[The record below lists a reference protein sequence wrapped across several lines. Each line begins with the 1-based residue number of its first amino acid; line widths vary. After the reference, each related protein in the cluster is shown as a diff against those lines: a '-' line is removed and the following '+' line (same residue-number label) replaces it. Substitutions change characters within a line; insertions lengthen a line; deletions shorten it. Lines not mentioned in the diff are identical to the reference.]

1 MKSEVSAEDVFRL
14 LADSLALS
22 SAPQFFSNLVARLAQ
37 LLGVDHA
44 FIAEV
49 IPETD
54 TAQTLAAWS
63 NGRLIENFSYSLQ
76 GTPCESVVGE
86 HACFYPSGV
95 CEQFPQDELLR
106 ALGVE
111 GYMGVRMVR
120 QDGTPVGM
128 LKVLSNRPL
137 SLPAFAGEV
146 LRIAAAQAGAEIGR
160 RHAEESMR
168 ESERRL
174 HTLMNHLPGMAY
186 RCRNDEF
193 WTMEF
198 VSQGA
203 LALTGYSPEQLTGE
217 RRIHFARLIHP
228 ADRERVDTE
237 IQKALVEGK
246 PYRCTYRLINAQ
258 SEVRWF
264 WEQGQGV
271 DNPEGGP
278 QLLEGFISDIT
289 EQHESERVQEAVVQT
304 ATAITSRLG
313 ADFFQQLVLHLTRA
327 LEADV
332 GYVSTLQPDGRLSTQ
347 ARVLAGVPVESLD
360 YERVG
365 SPCEQVLEK
374 GESVERYDPPLA
386 IPDPNGGDP
395 LLVHSYVGR
404 RLDNA
409 LGEPIGTLMVGYRH
423 PAPDVNLATSVLRI
437 LAAGAAGELERQTND
452 RRIYQ
457 LAYVD
462 STTQLP
468 NRIHFMEHLAREVE
482 SAAAT
487 GAPVGLVFV
496 DLKRFKEINDV
507 LGHAV
512 GDQLL
517 AAVAQRL
524 SRARQGREFLAR
536 LSGDEFALLVP
547 GMLSEELE
555 PVIRRYRESL
565 STPVA
570 AADRRFSLDMNI
582 GAACYPTD
590 AATAAELFQCASVA
604 MHEAKRGER
613 SACVFDVAIAEA
625 LNRSRTLTERFAHA
639 LEQGQ
644 LELRFQPQVDL
655 KEGRLVGAEVLCR
668 WRDEQWG
675 WIPPSEFIPLAEERG
690 LVRTL
695 GQWVLRC
702 ASEQL
707 SLWRRQGLVFPGRLS
722 VNVSA
727 LQFSDVALAAEIAD
741 LTASVEPDAIGLE
754 LTESGFMRDPELAV
768 EITERLQE
776 AGFGLSIDDFGT
788 GYSSLS
794 YLRRF
799 AADTLKIDMSFV
811 RDMLQNASD
820 YTIVNTIVA
829 MAHSLGMMTI
839 AEGVETPEQAAALAK
854 LGCDKAQGFLYD
866 RPLDSQR
873 FAERWLCPPAA
884 VK

>member
-22 SAPQFFSNLVARLAQ
+22 SAPEFFANLAARLAH
-37 LLGVDHA
+37 LLDVDHA
-44 FIAEV
+44 IIAEV
-49 IPETD
+49 TPQTNI
-54 TAQTLAAWS
+54 AQTLAAWS
-63 NGRLIENFSYSLQ
+63 NGQLIENFRYSLR

-86 HACFYPSGV
+86 EHACLYPSGV
-95 CEQFPQDELLR
+95 CELFPRDGLLR
-106 ALGVE
+106 ELGVD
-111 GYMGVRMVR
+111 GYMGVRMVT
-120 QDGTPVGM
+120 QDGAPVGLLAM
-128 LKVLSNRPL
+128 LSNRPL
-137 SLPAFAGEV
+137 ALPGFAGEV

-160 RHAEESMR
+160 RRAEESMR

-186 RCRNDEF
+186 RCRNDQF

-203 LALTGYSPEQLTGE
+203 LALTGYSPEELTGS
-217 RRIHFARLIHP
+217 RRVNFARLIHP
-228 ADRERVDTE
+228 ADRERVDAE
-237 IQKALVEGK
+237 VRQGLAEGK
-246 PYRCTYRLINAQ
+246 PYRCVYRLINARG
-258 SEVRWF
+258 EVRWF

-271 DNPEGGP
+271 ANPEGGP

-332 GYVSTLQPDGRLSTQ
+332 GYISTLQPDGRLITQ
-347 ARVLAGVPVESLD
+347 ARVLAGVPVASVS
-360 YERVG
+360 YERSG
-365 SPCEQVLEK
+365 SPCEKVLER
-374 GESVERYDPPLA
+374 GECVERYDPPLA
-386 IPDPNGGDP
+386 IPDPSGGEP
-395 LLVHSYVGR
+395 LMAHSYVGR
-404 RLDNA
+404 RLDSA
-409 LGEPIGTLMVGYRH
+409 QGEPIGTLMVGYRH

-437 LAAGAAGELERQTND
+437 LAAGAASELERQTKD

-462 STTQLP
+462 GTTQLP
-468 NRIHFMEHLAREVE
+468 NRIHFMERLAEEVSE
-482 SAAAT
+482 ADAKGS
-487 GAPVGLVFV
+487 PVGLVFI

-507 LGHAV
+507 LGHDT

-517 AAVAQRL
+517 AAVAQRFN
-524 SRARQGREFLAR
+524 SAREGKEFLAR
-536 LSGDEFALLVP
+536 LSGDEFALLIP
-547 GMLSEELE
+547 GMTSEELD
-555 PVIRRYRESL
+555 PVIRRYRQSL
-565 STPVA
+565 SAPVP

-582 GAACYPTD
+582 GAACYPSD
-590 AATAAELFQCASVA
+590 ATTPADLFQCASVA

-613 SACVFDVAIAEA
+613 SDCVFDVAIAEA
-625 LNRSRTLTERFAHA
+625 LNRSRALTERFAQA
-639 LEQGQ
+639 LEDGQ

-655 KEGRLVGAEVLCR
+655 KDERLVGAEVLCR
-668 WRDEQWG
+668 WRDEHWG

-695 GQWVLRC
+695 GQWVLRS

-707 SLWRRQGLVFPGRLS
+707 SLWRQEGLAFPGRLS
-722 VNVSA
+722 VNISA
-727 LQFSDVALAAEIAD
+727 LQFTDMALASEIAE

-768 EITERLQE
+768 YITERLRDT
-776 AGFGLSIDDFGT
+776 GFGLSIDDFGT

-799 AADTLKIDMSFV
+799 AADTLKIDISFV
-811 RDMLQNASD
+811 RDMLENASD

-829 MAHSLGMMTI
+829 MAHSLGMTTI

-866 RPLDSQR
+866 RPLESGR
-873 FAERWLCPPAA
+873 FAERWLRA
-884 VK
+884 